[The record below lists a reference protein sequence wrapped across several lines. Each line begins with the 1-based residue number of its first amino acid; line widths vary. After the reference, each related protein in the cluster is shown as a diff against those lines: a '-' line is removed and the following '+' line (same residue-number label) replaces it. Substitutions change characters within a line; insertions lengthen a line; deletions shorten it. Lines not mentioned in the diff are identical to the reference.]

1 MIDMIIFG
9 VGRKSFKYSLALES
23 RGKSG
28 RDLKKK
34 NARQVVK
41 KLNHKMKPFSSSN
54 DWLPED
60 LRFSWFQ
67 M

>member
-1 MIDMIIFG
+1 MIIFG
-9 VGRKSFKYSLALES
+9 VGRKSFKYSLALEG

-41 KLNHKMKPFSSSN
+41 KAEPQNETLF
-54 DWLPED
+54 
-60 LRFSWFQ
+60 FFQ
-67 M
+67 RLAP